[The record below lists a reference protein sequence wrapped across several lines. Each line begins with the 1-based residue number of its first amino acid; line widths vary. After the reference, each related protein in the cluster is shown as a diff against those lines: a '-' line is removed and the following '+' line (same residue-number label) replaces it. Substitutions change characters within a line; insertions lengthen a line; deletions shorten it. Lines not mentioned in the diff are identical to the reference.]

1 MSYSKHSKC
10 VFLAGA
16 EDIKK
21 KKKRRQNCTVKWL
34 DLQFKRFL
42 WC

>member
-1 MSYSKHSKC
+1 MFFLTPVSYSKHSKC

-21 KKKRRQNCTVKWL
+21 KKKKTEPYCEVVGPAV
-34 DLQFKRFL
+34 
-42 WC
+42 

>member
-21 KKKRRQNCTVKWL
+21 KKKKKTEPYCEVVGPAV
-34 DLQFKRFL
+34 
-42 WC
+42 